1 MKPTQI
7 MLGKLLNNF
16 VTVVSVLKWMSVT
29 RKCNTRFVRLKH
41 KKSPYQLIVG
51 DKEMEDGTV
60 NVRRYGQKQTHT
72 EAVSEF
78 VENILADIARK
89 SRPDAE

>member
-1 MKPTQI
+1 MI
-7 MLGKLLNNF
+7 
-16 VTVVSVLKWMSVT
+16 VVSVPKWMNVMK
-29 RKCNTRFVRLKH
+29 KCSSRFVLLKRQ
-41 KKSPYQLIVG
+41 KIPYQLIVG

-72 EAVSEF
+72 ETVSEF

>member
-1 MKPTQI
+1 
-7 MLGKLLNNF
+7 MLF
-16 VTVVSVLKWMSVT
+16 RS
-29 RKCNTRFVRLKH
+29 
-41 KKSPYQLIVG
+41 
-51 DKEMEDGTV
+51 KEMEDGTV

>member
-1 MKPTQI
+1 MKRNE
-7 MLGKLLNNF
+7 KNA
-16 VTVVSVLKWMSVT
+16 VL
-29 RKCNTRFVRLKH
+29 RFVLLKR
-41 KKSPYQLIVG
+41 KKFLTKLIVG
-51 DKEMEDGTV
+51 DKEMKDGTV

-72 EAVSEF
+72 ETVSEF

>member
-1 MKPTQI
+1 
-7 MLGKLLNNF
+7 MLGKWLRNY
-16 VTVVSVLKWMSVT
+16 VTVVFVQMWMNAIEKMQFKIRASQT
-29 RKCNTRFVRLKH
+29 QKI
-41 KKSPYQLIVG
+41 PYQLIVG